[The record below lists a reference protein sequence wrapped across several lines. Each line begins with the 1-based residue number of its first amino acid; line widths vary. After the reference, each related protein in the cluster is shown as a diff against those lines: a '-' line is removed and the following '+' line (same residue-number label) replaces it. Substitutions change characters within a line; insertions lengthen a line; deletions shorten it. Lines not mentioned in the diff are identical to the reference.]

1 MMIYVENANGPAPLS
16 GPPSRSGTSQLSSL
30 EICVLFHRFFH
41 LVLHTYDCECFPF
54 SPSSLPQ
61 LVGIIIT
68 VERADGPPF
77 HLQRPMRHETVG
89 AFFMRSIR
97 YQEGGR
103 ASSASLMCKNPI
115 WFCQSTCHRPPGH
128 TLDDDPT
135 CCCFFS
141 RDHQHFFMQRCTCC
155 SLEMSWGDFISL
167 GICYG
172 FRVRCISIGMYC
184 KLWDVDG
191 NFMITKLIYE
201 DFQRFNIK

>member
-1 MMIYVENANGPAPLS
+1 MGRHLFQVPPHGVA
-16 GPPSRSGTSQLSSL
+16 PPSSVPLKFVCCFTG
-30 EICVLFHRFFH
+30 FFFH

-115 WFCQSTCHRPPGH
+115 WFCQSTCHRRSGH

-155 SLEMSWGDFISL
+155 SLEMSWGDFICWEFAMDFEGDASL
-167 GICYG
+167 SE
-172 FRVRCISIGMYC
+172 CIANWWMSMAI
-184 KLWDVDG
+184 L
-191 NFMITKLIYE
+191 
-201 DFQRFNIK
+201 